1 MACITC
7 RSSGVHSTPGFSSA
21 VAKEGEHSVSPY
33 PEKHL
38 NPSFASTSRIKVGED
53 AAPPI
58 TDHCTLLRLYLERVG
73 QFTSAVAITGTKLRA
88 LTRSRSTKRNT
99 SSGTKRGSITCVP
112 PTDVMV
118 WAAPHPL
125 A

>member
-1 MACITC
+1 MACSTC
-7 RSSGVHSTPGFSSA
+7 RSSDVHCTSGFSSA
-21 VAKEGEHSVSPY
+21 VARDGDVSVSPY

-38 NPSFASTSRIKVGED
+38 NPNVFSTSRIRVGED

-58 TDHCTLLRLYLERVG
+58 TDHSTLLRLYLERAG
-73 QFTSAVAITGTKLRA
+73 EFTSALAMMGTKLRA

-99 SSGTKRGSITCVP
+99 SSGRKRGSMTWVP
-112 PTDVMV
+112 PTNVIV
-118 WAAPHPL
+118 CAAPQPL